1 MIRVEEPRM
10 NAKLIPF
17 LVTLTSADQVAPKT
31 QIRNAESV
39 RHTAVRELNLTG
51 SQLVVGCMCFL
62 GAIRLVLWAILKLWL
77 FEP

>member
-17 LVTLTSADQVAPKT
+17 LVTLTSADQVGPKT

-39 RHTAVRELNLTG
+39 RHTAVHELNLTG

-62 GAIRLVLWAILKLWL
+62 GAIRLVLWAVLKLWL

>member
-10 NAKLIPF
+10 NAKRIPF
-17 LVTLTSADQVAPKT
+17 LVTSTSADQVAPKT

-62 GAIRLVLWAILKLWL
+62 GAIGLVLWAVLKLWL

>member
-1 MIRVEEPRM
+1 MIRVEEPTM
-10 NAKLIPF
+10 NAKRIPF
-17 LVTLTSADQVAPKT
+17 LVTGTSADQVAPKT
-31 QIRNAESV
+31 QIRNGESV

-62 GAIRLVLWAILKLWL
+62 GAIRLVLWAVLKLWI

>member
-1 MIRVEEPRM
+1 MIRVDQTIGSDKR
-10 NAKLIPF
+10 IPF
-17 LVTLTSADQVAPKT
+17 SVVWTSADQVAPKT

-39 RHTAVRELNLTG
+39 RHTADRELNLTG

-62 GAIRLVLWAILKLWL
+62 GAIRLVLWAVLKLWL